1 MIRLDENAVAGVSPR
16 RHRQRPATQQKL
28 EQVVT
33 KAAGLIADRGYAGVS
48 MRSVSRAVNV
58 SLASLYHYF
67 KSKEDLLY
75 QIQFRTFAALLRAQE
90 ETAARPGS
98 PEARFRRL
106 VIGHLAFFA
115 SHPNELKVCTYELD
129 SLRGEMFEATEA
141 LRRRYYRLMA
151 SVVSELMNGSI
162 PEGGESLESRHATLF
177 VFGML
182 NWVFMWYDPARHG
195 PLDQIGEEMLA
206 LILNGLKRPE
216 ARP

>member
-1 MIRLDENAVAGVSPR
+1 MIRLDENAGAGVSPR

>member
-1 MIRLDENAVAGVSPR
+1 VIRLDENEVAGVSPR
-16 RHRQRPATQQKL
+16 RQRPATQQKL
-28 EQVVT
+28 EQVMT
-33 KAAGLIADRGYAGVS
+33 KAAGLIADRGFAGVS
-48 MRSVSRAVNV
+48 MRSVSRSVNV

-75 QIQFRTFAALLRAQE
+75 QIQFRTFASLLRAQE
-90 ETAARPGS
+90 ETAACPGS

-129 SLRGEMFEATEA
+129 SLRGEMFDATEA

-162 PEGGESLESRHATLF
+162 PESGESLESRHATLF

-195 PLDQIGEEMLA
+195 SLEQIGEEMLA
-206 LILNGLKRPE
+206 LILNGLKRAEPQ
-216 ARP
+216 P

>member
-1 MIRLDENAVAGVSPR
+1 MIRPDESDVAAVPPR

-28 EQVVT
+28 EHVLAE
-33 KAAGLIADRGYAGVS
+33 AAALIADRGFAGVS
-48 MRSVSRAVNV
+48 MRTVSRAVGV

-67 KSKEDLLY
+67 KNKEDLLY
-75 QIQFRTFAALLRAQE
+75 QIQFRTFASLLRTQE

-98 PEARFRRL
+98 PETRFRRL
-106 VIGHLAFFA
+106 LNGHLAFFA

-129 SLRGEMFEATEA
+129 SLRGEMFHTTEA

-151 SVVSELMNGSI
+151 SVVAELMTGGI
-162 PEGGESLESRHATLF
+162 PESGESPESRHATLF

-182 NWVFMWYDPARHG
+182 NWVFMWYDPGRHG
-195 PLDQIGEEMLA
+195 PLEQIGEEMLA
-206 LILNGLKRPE
+206 LILNGLTRAE